1 MKFVLVSWFICTCV
15 RTYVSIMVK
24 DPSIHKLFSMIL
36 VSLDRYGCGLDSANK
51 IDQFVQYV
59 ATGCVLISKK

>member
-36 VSLDRYGCGLDSANK
+36 VSLDRYGCGLD
-51 IDQFVQYV
+51 
-59 ATGCVLISKK
+59 